1 MNLSTTKVHWI
12 LKRDSKG
19 ERNGIRSLVIEK
31 ISIYRT
37 WRLSV
42 VRGFH
47 SERTPEHLLSL
58 FCHPPELKI
67 YFLAEQKSSN
77 KCDSR
82 SSKKE
87 RYGNPNDHPG
97 THYCTFS
104 TSLMLLNLKNTRIHF
119 HRSFS
124 FWWSWIMDKWN
135 KDTCLKDTRI
145 IKSCIMETCI
155 KDTRITKSCIVD
167 TWIMNWTNASWIHAY
182 PKGPKPTWR
191 TAS

>member
-1 MNLSTTKVHWI
+1 ML
-12 LKRDSKG
+12 
-19 ERNGIRSLVIEK
+19 
-31 ISIYRT
+31 
-37 WRLSV
+37 V
-42 VRGFH
+42 VRGCH

-104 TSLMLLNLKNTRIHF
+104 TSLVLLNLKNTRIFIDHSLF
-119 HRSFS
+119 DDHG
-124 FWWSWIMDKWN
+124 
-135 KDTCLKDTRI
+135 
-145 IKSCIMETCI
+145 
-155 KDTRITKSCIVD
+155 
-167 TWIMNWTNASWIHAY
+167 SWIHETRIHAY
-182 PKGPKPTWR
+182 AHTHCNTNEIQSAFKNGKVALHSCSVAQPLCQEYK
-191 TAS
+191 